1 MFNLINRIEDNMT
14 EFMELYEKGVI
25 AYNENLYGKLSVH
38 TTREL
43 LLDLIKDK
51 KNIEVKSEYFSE
63 EFPQEA
69 YIMINNIKYFTIFTQ
84 EEFNEFSK
92 KIDN

>member
-1 MFNLINRIEDNMT
+1 MINLINRIEGNMT

-25 AYNENLYGKLSVH
+25 SYNENIHGKLSVQ
-38 TTREL
+38 TTGEL